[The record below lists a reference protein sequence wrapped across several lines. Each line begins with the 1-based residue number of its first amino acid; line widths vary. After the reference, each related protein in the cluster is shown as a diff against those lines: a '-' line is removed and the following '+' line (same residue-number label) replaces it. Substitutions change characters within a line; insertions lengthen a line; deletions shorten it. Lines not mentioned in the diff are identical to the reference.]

1 MIEYDL
7 TWQNSFIRTLSKTYL
22 TINMHSIAWHIIT
35 FIRMRKRIRSNNW
48 TQTQG
53 KSWMCSWGENSSPRG
68 TTGTQTRPWTEIYQ
82 DRTSVDENIYIQGVL
97 ASCLAAIVHLVL
109 FQNVNKHDMTVKE
122 NIKYFFYWNI
132 FWNRVKIERQAVG
145 FFLPVEM
152 TLSVEVA
159 YKTVCTWELRYFR
172 VEQGLPHGRCNSVK
186 DTPTVSCIFHE
197 GKENCCKNATYWIRI
212 WVSLFWSN
220 YKDKRRAKLTKIL
233 VLCLLRI
240 ITCVSIVQESHWQV
254 RSGVWSVWGVWQVW
268 L

>member
-1 MIEYDL
+1 MTYISTQSYASEKG
-7 TWQNSFIRTLSKTYL
+7 WGKATLE
-22 TINMHSIAWHIIT
+22 
-35 FIRMRKRIRSNNW
+35 
-48 TQTQG
+48 
-53 KSWMCSWGENSSPRG
+53 KSLEVQLRGNSSPRG
-68 TTGTQTRPWTEIYQ
+68 TAGTQTRPWTEIYQ

-186 DTPTVSCIFHE
+186 DTPTVSCIFHARKGE
-197 GKENCCKNATYWIRI
+197 LLQKCNLLDQDMSE
-212 WVSLFWSN
+212 F
-220 YKDKRRAKLTKIL
+220 
-233 VLCLLRI
+233 VL
-240 ITCVSIVQESHWQV
+240 E
-254 RSGVWSVWGVWQVW
+254 
-268 L
+268 